1 MFCVMKRSLYPT
13 ILFVLLELTL
23 IFALVMWTVRSV
35 LARHEYEA
43 VSRIARTTVRE
54 LSFTGTATMVVG
66 IVILAVVMAGST
78 LLFAGWLRERSL
90 HRKRAEFFQSFSHE
104 LMTPLTSLQ
113 MNADLLAADLL
124 VADQE
129 EGKLT
134 REQVR
139 QLLEDMRS
147 SSRRLERRLRNIIET
162 TRFEHRRLRLQTEAV
177 DLKEYARGFP
187 SRSALVPVTTGIVFS
202 VEAPGEGPALA
213 EVDARYL
220 DIVLDNLF
228 ENAVKNEARH
238 VELAVRVAGDRA
250 ELVVTDDGAG
260 IDPRELAGIFRM
272 FFRGKEQTSRGSGLG
287 LAVCRQI
294 VKLHKGRITA
304 FSEGPGRG
312 ATFTVSLPCAGEV
325 NS

>member
-1 MFCVMKRSLYPT
+1 MFGGMKRALYPT
-13 ILFVLLELTL
+13 VLFVLLELTL

-35 LARHEYEA
+35 LARSEYEA

-66 IVILAVVMAGST
+66 IVILSLVMAGST

-113 MNADLLAADLL
+113 MNADLLVADLQ
-124 VADQE
+124 VADLQVADHT
-129 EGKLT
+129 EGRLS

-139 QLLEDMRS
+139 QLLEDMRVQ
-147 SSRRLERRLRNIIET
+147 SRRLERRLRNIIET
-162 TRFEHRRLRLQTEAV
+162 TRFENRRLRLQTEPV
-177 DLKEYARGFP
+177 DLGEYARDFP
-187 SRSALVPVTTGIVFS
+187 SRSALVPVTQGVVFS
-202 VEAPGEGPALA
+202 VEASGEAPVQA

-238 VELAVRVAGDRA
+238 VELAVRAAQDRV
-250 ELVVTDDGAG
+250 ELVVTDDG
-260 IDPRELAGIFRM
+260 DR
-272 FFRGKEQTSRGSGLG
+272 KS
-287 LAVCRQI
+287 V
-294 VKLHKGRITA
+294 V
-304 FSEGPGRG
+304 
-312 ATFTVSLPCAGEV
+312 
-325 NS
+325 

>member
-1 MFCVMKRSLYPT
+1 MFCVMKRALYPT
-13 ILFVLLELTL
+13 VLFVLLELTL

-35 LARHEYEA
+35 LARHEYDA

-66 IVILAVVMAGST
+66 IVILALVMAGST

-113 MNADLLAADLL
+113 MNADLL
-124 VADQE
+124 VADQDE
-129 EGKLT
+129 RRLSG
-134 REQVR
+134 EQVR

-162 TRFEHRRLRLQTEAV
+162 TRFENRRLRLQTEPLELQA
-177 DLKEYARGFP
+177 YAREFP
-187 SRSALVPVTTGIVFS
+187 SRSALVPVTNGVAFS
-202 VEAPGEGPALA
+202 VEAPGEDPALA
-213 EVDARYL
+213 AVDVRYL

-238 VELAVRVAGDRA
+238 VELAVRAAADHV
-250 ELVVTDDGAG
+250 ELMVTDDGAG
-260 IDPRELAGIFRM
+260 IDPGDLPGIFRM
-272 FFRGKEQTSRGSGLG
+272 FYRGRQQSSRGSGLG

-294 VKLHKGRITA
+294 VRLHQGRITA

-312 ATFTVSLPCAGEV
+312 ASFTVSLPRV
-325 NS
+325 RKSRS

>member
-1 MFCVMKRSLYPT
+1 MFGGMKRALYPT
-13 ILFVLLELTL
+13 VLFVLLELTL

-54 LSFTGTATMVVG
+54 LSFTGTATMVIG
-66 IVILAVVMAGST
+66 IVILSLVMAGST

-113 MNADLLAADLL
+113 MNADLLAADQ
-124 VADQE
+124 D

-139 QLLEDMRS
+139 QLLGDMRAQ
-147 SSRRLERRLRNIIET
+147 SRRLERRLRNIIET
-162 TRFEHRRLRLQTEAV
+162 TRFEHRRLRLQTEAL
-177 DLKEYARGFP
+177 DLKEYAREFP
-187 SRSALVPVTTGIVFS
+187 SRSALVSVTSGVVFS

-228 ENAVKNEARH
+228 ENAVKNDARH

-260 IDPRELAGIFRM
+260 IDPRDLPGLFRM
-272 FFRGKEQTSRGSGLG
+272 FFRGRQQTSRGSGLG

-294 VKLHKGRITA
+294 VKLHKGRIAA

-312 ATFTVSLPCAGEV
+312 ATFTVSLPCAKEAKP
-325 NS
+325 